1 MISKLRVGE
10 FLRFY
15 CHTTPWL
22 QQNGILEW
30 LTVIPARNE
39 SNVKLSSVGHDE
51 NTKFRSNKL
60 FFQKSIQQEQR

>member
-39 SNVKLSSVGHDE
+39 SNVNLASVGHDE
-51 NTKFRSNKL
+51 NTKF
-60 FFQKSIQQEQR
+60 